1 MEARPHNLEPSA
13 PVSTP
18 GHRRSVACRLI
29 RSAVGTTLLLGL
41 AGAPGCSS
49 IERGRYA
56 VTRLELD
63 GMRQMQPQS
72 LRECLLTRERE
83 RLTIRLGAATATCSE
98 PPFSSAPPEVKL
110 WSWGWADYPTFNR
123 SVLDQDVARI
133 LRWYR
138 ARGFYEASVRD
149 VAVDPPAAAQGK
161 PCPSSPCLAH
171 VRVEIDEGEPI
182 RVHGVELEGLEPLPP
197 ALQRTLREAVT
208 LSPGDRFD
216 EFDYDNAK
224 RALKDSLRA
233 GSFADARVEG
243 KVEVDAELRRARVS
257 FQLTPGPPYAFG
269 STTIVGQ
276 GSLPVAP
283 IRFAAGLRPGEPY
296 HPTRVEEVRVEVLA
310 LGAFSSVEVREKPD
324 RERRQI
330 DLTLAVTPRP
340 TDALRL
346 GVGVTSGASHRSET
360 GDLES
365 VPQWDVHLFGS
376 YERRHILGTL
386 GSLRIEDHPR
396 LIFGD
401 VFPRVVEPSLG
412 NILSLYLHEPGII
425 ESRTDLFSETTWD
438 YGPDPFLGFSRSDI
452 SVRVGVRRGFFVRHL
467 LATASAQQDVLVV
480 PDEADN
486 VTSDGSPTPSS
497 YRYGFLQQD
506 MKLDLRDQATQPRS
520 GAYFALNS
528 TEALRSPLSDWTS
541 LRLLPDTRVY
551 MPLPFSSTLAL
562 RLTLG
567 ALIIFDANEGLDD
580 LSRRLGPS
588 SYRLR
593 GGGANS
599 VRGFLPGELGAGSQ
613 GGLRRWESMLE
624 WRVRFGQFLTTVAFV
639 DVGDVNDEEVFRFDH
654 LNTSVGLGL
663 RYFTVIGPLRL
674 DLGFRIPDWQRLG
687 PGDTVEEGASTLP
700 FTDIAGALH
709 LTIGDSF

>member
-1 MEARPHNLEPSA
+1 M
-13 PVSTP
+13 TQ
-18 GHRRSVACRLI
+18 
-29 RSAVGTTLLLGL
+29 LLCL
-41 AGAPGCSS
+41 AGSSGCAS

-56 VTRLELD
+56 VSRLELQ
-63 GMRQMQPQS
+63 GMRQLRPES
-72 LRECLLTRERE
+72 LRECLLTRERD

-110 WSWGWADYPTFNR
+110 WSWSWTDYPTFNR

-138 ARGFYEASVRD
+138 ARGFYEAAVRN

-161 PCPSSPCLAH
+161 PCRAPPCLAH
-171 VRVEIDEGEPI
+171 VQLQIHEGQPVLVHDIDI
-182 RVHGVELEGLEPLPP
+182 RGLESLPL
-197 ALQRTLREAVT
+197 AQREALREAVT
-208 LSPGDRFD
+208 LVPGDRFD
-216 EFDYDNAK
+216 EGDYDNAK
-224 RALKDSLRA
+224 RTLEDALRA
-233 GSFADARVEG
+233 RSFADARVEG
-243 KVEVDAELRRARVS
+243 KVEIDTSLRRASVS
-257 FQLTPGPPYAFG
+257 FQVNPGPSYVFG
-269 STTIVGQ
+269 DTTVTGH

-283 IRFAAGLRPGEPY
+283 IQFAAGLEPGEPY
-296 HPTRVEEVRVEVLA
+296 RPDRVEEVRVEVLA

-324 RERRQI
+324 RERRRI
-330 DLTLAVTPRP
+330 DVTLAVTPQP

-346 GVGVTSGASHRSET
+346 GFGVTSGANRRSET

-365 VPQWDVHLFGS
+365 IPQWDVHLFGS

-386 GSLRIEDHPR
+386 GSVRIEDHPR

-401 VFPRVVEPSLG
+401 VFPRVVDPSLG
-412 NILSLYLHEPGII
+412 NILSVRMHEPGII
-425 ESRTDLFSETTWD
+425 ESRTDLFAESTWD
-438 YGPDPFLGFSRSDI
+438 YGPDPFLNFTRSDI
-452 SVRVGVRRGFFVRHL
+452 SVRVGARRGFFTRHL
-467 LATASAQQDVLVV
+467 LGTASAQQDVFVV
-480 PDEADN
+480 PDDPDN
-486 VTSDGSPTPSS
+486 VTSDGSPTPST

-528 TEALRSPLSDWTS
+528 TEALQSVFSDWTS
-541 LRLLPDTRVY
+541 VRLMPDARVY

-562 RLTLG
+562 RVALG
-567 ALIIFDANEGLDD
+567 ALIIFDADSSLDD

-624 WRVRFGQFLTTVAFV
+624 WRVRLGLSLTTVAFI
-639 DVGDVNDEEVFRFDH
+639 DVGDVNDQEAFRFDH
-654 LNTSVGLGL
+654 LNTSIGFGL
-663 RYFTVIGPLRL
+663 RYFTLIGPLRL
-674 DLGFRIPDWQRLG
+674 DAGFRIPDWQRLG
-687 PGDTVEEGASTLP
+687 PGDAVAAGASTFP
-700 FTDIAGALH
+700 FTNVPGALH

>member
-1 MEARPHNLEPSA
+1 MEARPSNLEPST
-13 PVSTP
+13 PRHQQSVSC
-18 GHRRSVACRLI
+18 RRI
-29 RSAVGTTLLLGL
+29 RSAIGTTLLLCLG
-41 AGAPGCSS
+41 GPFGCAS

-56 VTRLELD
+56 VSRLELD
-63 GMRQMQPQS
+63 GMRQMRPES
-72 LRECLLTRERE
+72 LRECLLTRERD

-110 WSWGWADYPTFNR
+110 WSWSWTDYPTFNR

-138 ARGFYEASVRD
+138 ARGFYEAAVRS

-161 PCPSSPCLAH
+161 PCRASPCLA
-171 VRVEIDEGEPI
+171 RVQVQIHEGEPV
-182 RVHGVELEGLEPLPP
+182 RVHDVDVVGMESLPRELQNGLNE
-197 ALQRTLREAVT
+197 ALALT
-208 LSPGDRFD
+208 PGARFD
-216 EFDYDNAK
+216 EGDYDDAK
-224 RALKDSLRA
+224 RALRDTLRA

-243 KVEVDAELRRARVS
+243 KVEIDTLLRRARVS
-257 FQLTPGPPYAFG
+257 FQVVPGPAYVFG
-269 STTIVGQ
+269 STTVAGH

-283 IRFAAGLRPGEPY
+283 IQFAAGLRTGEPY
-296 HPTRVEEVRVEVLA
+296 HPDRVEEVRVEVLA

-324 RERRQI
+324 RARHRI
-330 DLTLAVTPRP
+330 DLALTVTPQP

-346 GVGVTSGASHRSET
+346 GVGVTSGASRRSET

-386 GSLRIEDHPR
+386 GSVRIEDHPR

-401 VFPRVVEPSLG
+401 VFPRVVDPSLG
-412 NILSLYLHEPGII
+412 NILSVRMHEPGII
-425 ESRTDLFSETTWD
+425 ESRTDLFAESTWD
-438 YGPDPFLGFSRSDI
+438 YGPDPFLGFTRSDI
-452 SVRVGVRRGFFVRHL
+452 SMRIGARRGFLVRRL
-467 LATASAQQDVLVV
+467 LGTAAAQQDVFVV
-480 PDEADN
+480 PDDADN
-486 VTSDGSPTPSS
+486 VTSDGSPTPST

-506 MKLDLRDQATQPRS
+506 VKLDLRDQSTQPRS

-528 TEALRSPLSDWTS
+528 TEALRSVFSDWTS
-541 LRLLPDTRVY
+541 VRVMPDARVY
-551 MPLPFSSTLAL
+551 LPLPFSSTLAL
-562 RLTLG
+562 RLALG
-567 ALIIFDANEGLDD
+567 ALIIFDADSSLDD

-624 WRVRFGQFLTTVAFV
+624 WRVRLGQSLTTVAFV
-639 DVGDVNDEEVFRFDH
+639 DVGDVNDEEAFRFDH
-654 LNTSVGLGL
+654 LNTSVGFGL
-663 RYFTVIGPLRL
+663 RYFTLIGPLRL
-674 DLGFRIPDWQRLG
+674 DAGFRISDWQRLG
-687 PGDTVEEGASTLP
+687 PGDAVEEGASTFL
-700 FTDIAGALH
+700 FTDIPGALH